1 MGRRARTIAVIKN
14 KDSGGKAMTGQDL
27 SAALTDKGRKSV

>member
-14 KDSGGKAMTGQDL
+14 KDSGGKAMTGQG
-27 SAALTDKGRKSV
+27 SICSISR